1 MAVDKTML
9 PMAEAI
15 LRLTNSPEYQQAM
28 AGGWLDKLDPKAER
42 RLDKGFDKLTKET
55 KRRRR

>member
-28 AGGWLDKLDPKAER
+28 AGGWLDKMVERAEAQAEER
-42 RLDKGFDKLTKET
+42 QSKRT
-55 KRRRR
+55 KRD